1 MVKSIALQIVGQLRE
16 GWEEIHNQ
24 WLSVKDNAPAD
35 MDIDFFLSSWECDE
49 YKEPSSLFI
58 KSHLEDQNKFK
69 YDVGILYYYNR
80 MKKASLLRKEYE
92 IESNKKYDFVVQ
104 LRPDAYMGNFWRW
117 IEILNNRINSDF
129 HTSYL
134 NNHKLISY
142 NTIATHKG
150 RHNTQ
155 EQFYFFVDDKFF
167 AGAPGAIDYLN
178 SVGDEVVRSS
188 KYQLNYHV
196 SLAEY
201 LLDGRMIVERDV
213 KIKFGL
219 QRDFNNFQDFLDG
232 KNKYSLLQK
241 QLQKDES
248 NIRI

>member
-1 MVKSIALQIVGQLRE
+1 MIKSVAVHIVGQLRE

-24 WLSVKDNAPAD
+24 WLSVKDNAPANI
-35 MDIDFFLSSWECDE
+35 DIDFFLSTWKSKE
-49 YKEPSSLFI
+49 YKEPSLLFVR
-58 KSHLEDQNKFK
+58 SHIEDSDKFK
-69 YDVGILYYYNR
+69 FDKGILYYYNR
-80 MKKASLLRKEYE
+80 MKKVSLLRKEYE

-104 LRPDAYMGNFWRW
+104 IRPDAYMGNFWEW
-117 IEILNNRINSDF
+117 IENVIDKINKDPN
-129 HTSYL
+129 TSYL
-134 NNHKLISY
+134 NNHKLIST
-142 NTIATHKG
+142 NTLATHKG

-178 SVGDEVVRSS
+178 SVGDEVVRSN

-201 LLDGRMIVERDV
+201 LLDGRILVEQDL

-219 QRDFNNFQDFLDG
+219 QRDFDSFQDFMDGNNKQSILD
-232 KNKYSLLQK
+232 K
-241 QLQKDES
+241 Q
-248 NIRI
+248 